1 MSILKRSFSAMS
13 QNFKSFSA
21 RNLAGAEVSLSDFAG
36 KPVLIENIAS
46 L

>member
-1 MSILKRSFSAMS
+1 MS
-13 QNFKSFSA
+13 QNFKNFTA
-21 RNLAGAEVSLSDFAG
+21 KNLAGAEVKLSDFAG